1 MMPEEGERSLK
12 KYALYWLWGAFAL
25 VGALMLVAS
34 AFVYAPYLERGWDWG
49 WGQVTSAQNG
59 SITIQYEVEGET
71 YHAEFHGRAS
81 SLEPGS
87 EAQLRYRTQDPQTVR
102 CCTLDLAFVVFPIL
116 GVLFGGMGLT
126 GLLILTKGRS
136 RAKKLRETGRR
147 VMAKFEET
155 AMCFNVNVN
164 GRHPYYIIVSWQDP
178 ASKKTYLFKSGLLWI
193 NPDILIAQRDLRQ
206 FPVYLDPKNPK
217 HYTVDTDAITRDVMD
232 LT

>member
-1 MMPEEGERSLK
+1 MK

-25 VGALMLVAS
+25 VGVIMLAVS
-34 AFVYAPYLERGWDWG
+34 GFVYSPYLEKGWDWG
-49 WGQVTSAQNG
+49 WGEVTSVQSGRTAVR
-59 SITIQYEVEGET
+59 YEVEGET
-71 YHAEFHGRAS
+71 YHADFQGYAS
-81 SLEPGS
+81 SLTPGA
-87 EAQLRYRTQDPQTVR
+87 EAQIRYRIQNPQMVR
-102 CCTLDLAFVVFPIL
+102 CCTLDLAFVVFPVL

-126 GLLILTKGRS
+126 GLLILQKGRN
-136 RAKKLRETGRR
+136 RAKKLRETGQR

-164 GRHPYYIIVSWQDP
+164 GRHPYYIIVSWRDP
-178 ASKKTYLFKSGLLWI
+178 DSGKTYLFKSDNMWV